1 MCDRAREA
9 AMKLYRIVYSEGV
22 WQAWAGEPEHAVA
35 ASDDRDQLTQV
46 ARQLAARH
54 AGEVHVHDAAGDLEI
69 IYAYPG
75 GIESFRFP
83 RPLRTQMVRSETGK
97 KD

>member
-1 MCDRAREA
+1 
-9 AMKLYRIVYSEGV
+9 MKLYRIVYREGI

-54 AGEVHVHDAAGDLEI
+54 AGEVQVYDAAGELEI

-83 RPLRTQMVRSETGK
+83 RPLRPQMVRSEADK
-97 KD
+97 KN

>member
-1 MCDRAREA
+1 
-9 AMKLYRIVYSEGV
+9 MKLYRIVYSEGV

-35 ASDDRDQLTQV
+35 ASDDRDQLMQV

-83 RPLRTQMVRSETGK
+83 RPLHTQMVRSETGK